1 MAYIVINTQTHNGK
15 NNDTS
20 FFFAAPIL
28 SGQYIGKF
36 ATSENAL
43 AEFPKIFEQ
52 LEYELVDLDPA
63 AFQVNTTPPAL
74 TPFACEI
81 PLELQMPFRN
91 GFFRLSG
98 FEVPLE
104 TIQNKKVVN
113 IAYLNWKEFRAELDR
128 KYPDGTFVHQGIKD
142 ALMDLWDFVEAHAA
156 SIGPW
161 MQDPQNNQLS
171 EFIIIIQ

>member
-1 MAYIVINTQTHNGK
+1 MIVINTNQYNGTHSGVNI
-15 NNDTS
+15 
-20 FFFAAPIL
+20 FYAAPIL
-28 SGQYIGKF
+28 SGPHIGKF

-43 AEFPKIFEQ
+43 AEFPEIFQ
-52 LEYELVDLDPA
+52 SLSYEEVDIPLS
-63 AFQVNTTPPAL
+63 AFQINTTPPAL

-81 PLELQMPFRN
+81 PLELQLPFRG
-91 GFFRLSG
+91 GFFRLNG

-113 IAYLNWKEFRAELDR
+113 IAYLNWQEFRAELDR

-142 ALMDLWDFVEAHAA
+142 NLMDLWDFVEAHA
-156 SIGPW
+156 STIEPW
-161 MQDPQNNQLS
+161 MADPVNNQLS

>member
-1 MAYIVINTQTHNGK
+1 MIKGFFDKTELKVYVDYYFRDNNLDVARQLGYFDFK
-15 NNDTS
+15 NNWQKISTN
-20 FFFAAPIL
+20 
-28 SGQYIGKF
+28 
-36 ATSENAL
+36 SELESVFDAVTLESL
-43 AEFPKIFEQ
+43 AIPDINYF
-52 LEYELVDLDPA
+52 
-63 AFQVNTTPPAL
+63 TPPAL

-81 PLELQMPFRN
+81 PTELQLPFRN
-91 GFFRLSG
+91 GVFKLNG

-113 IAYLNWKEFRAELDR
+113 IAYLNWEQFRNELDR
-128 KYPDGTFVHQGIKD
+128 KDGAGNFVHQALKD

-171 EFIIIIQ
+171 EFIIYIQ

>member
-1 MAYIVINTQTHNGK
+1 MKGYKLTQEQADELQGELY
-15 NNDTS
+15 
-20 FFFAAPIL
+20 APD
-28 SGQYIGKF
+28 SYFNPTKDKDGNYF
-36 ATSENAL
+36 
-43 AEFPKIFEQ
+43 IFNEVEQ
-52 LEYELVDLDPA
+52 CTNEQFMWVKDLELVQFWSVLYS
-63 AFQVNTTPPAL
+63 PPPL

-81 PLELQMPFRN
+81 PLELQMPFRG
-91 GFFRLSG
+91 GFFRLNG

-113 IAYLNWKEFRAELDR
+113 IAYFNWQEFRNELDR
-128 KYPDGTFVHQGIKD
+128 KDGAGKFVHQAIKD